1 MDTKYIIEE
10 QTLASIAESIR
21 HIEGSANP
29 IPVEEFA
36 PRVGAF
42 DLSTVEYM
50 GLMDLIDGVQIEY
63 SEEEINKVE
72 EYMNKFGGDLEY
84 GETL

>member
-1 MDTKYIIEE
+1 MNTKYLIQE
-10 QTLASIAESIR
+10 QTLKDIADSIR
-21 HIEGSANP
+21 HIEGTTNEIS
-29 IPVEEFA
+29 VEEFA
-36 PRVGAF
+36 PRVGSF

-50 GLMDLIDGVQIEY
+50 SLMDLIDGVQIEY